1 MTDPNLNDFKG
12 RVARI
17 QEARQNGY
25 GFEAT
30 GTLGRSYYHRS
41 AAQRRSVMGPVVF
54 MVLCVFVL
62 KGAIYRSVGADVYN
76 ERVTELRASPG
87 IGHVGG
93 WLMQPEPG
101 TLLVADL
108 ITYGLGK
115 LK

>member
-41 AAQRRSVMGPVVF
+41 AAQRRSVIGPVVF
-54 MVLCVFVL
+54 MVLCVFL
-62 KGAIYRSVGADVYN
+62 LPYKFKKRCNFLSNATST
-76 ERVTELRASPG
+76 TELYTMTTVYYVES
-87 IGHVGG
+87 V
-93 WLMQPEPG
+93 
-101 TLLVADL
+101 
-108 ITYGLGK
+108 
-115 LK
+115 

>member
-17 QEARQNGY
+17 QEARENGY

-30 GTLGRSYYHRS
+30 GTLGRSYYHRP
-41 AAQRRSVMGPVVF
+41 AAQRWSVVRPVVF
-54 MVLCVFVL
+54 LLLCVFVL
-62 KGAIYRSVGADVYN
+62 KGAVYRSVGADVYN
-76 ERVTELRASPG
+76 ERVAELHASAG
-87 IGHVGG
+87 IGRIGA
-93 WLMQPEPG
+93 WMMQPEPG

>member
-17 QEARQNGY
+17 QEARENGY

-30 GTLGRSYYHRS
+30 GTLGRSFYHRP
-41 AAQRRSVMGPVVF
+41 AAQRRSVLLPVLF
-54 MVLCVFVL
+54 LVLCVFVL
-62 KGAIYRSVGADVYN
+62 KGAVYRSVGADLYN
-76 ERVTELRASPG
+76 ERVTELLASPG
-87 IGHVGG
+87 IGRVGG
-93 WLMQPEPG
+93 WLMQAEPA
-101 TLLVADL
+101 TILMADL